1 MIKAPNDKTQ
11 FNDMRKAWNERKN
24 IENKRLQSTMR
35 CLKRNPRKMTVHFCT
50 VKLVK
55 NFQFLFNLT
64 NLKFH
69 NSLGNYV
76 SGSCP
81 Y

>member
-35 CLKRNPRKMTVHFCT
+35 CLKSK
-50 VKLVK
+50 
-55 NFQFLFNLT
+55 
-64 NLKFH
+64 
-69 NSLGNYV
+69 SL
-76 SGSCP
+76 
-81 Y
+81 